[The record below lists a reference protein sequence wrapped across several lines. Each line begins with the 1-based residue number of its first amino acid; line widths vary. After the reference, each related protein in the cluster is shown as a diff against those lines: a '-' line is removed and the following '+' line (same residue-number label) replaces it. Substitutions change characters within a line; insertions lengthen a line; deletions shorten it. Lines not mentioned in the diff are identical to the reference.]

1 MNYHIIGTDGKTY
14 GPVGAEKIREWIA
27 QRRVDSRTASFTE
40 GASDWTFL
48 GLLPEF
54 APFFASPPPLK
65 TDAVPARKTNGFA
78 TAGLVCGLL
87 AWCCLCC
94 CCCCVPFSLL
104 GLVFSIIALVQIQAR
119 PEAQAGRPLAIL
131 GLILSAAHL
140 FFSCG
145 LGLLQLAPGNCNW
158 HIGTI

>member
-65 TDAVPARKTNGFA
+65 TDAAPARKTNGFA

-104 GLVFSIIALVQIQAR
+104 GLVFSIIALLQIKAH

>member
-27 QRRVDSRTASFTE
+27 QGRVDSRTASFTE
-40 GASDWTFL
+40 GACDWTML

-65 TDAVPARKTNGFA
+65 TGAAPARQTNGFA
-78 TAGLVCGLL
+78 SAGLVCGLL
-87 AWCCLCC
+87 AWC

-104 GLVFSIIALVQIQAR
+104 GLIFSIIALVQINAQ
-119 PEAQAGRPLAIL
+119 PEVQAGRTLAII
-131 GLILSAAHL
+131 GLILSATHL

-145 LGLLQLAPGNCNW
+145 LGLLQLALVPGSYGW
-158 HIGTI
+158 HIGTF

>member
-65 TDAVPARKTNGFA
+65 TDAVPVRKTNGFA

-87 AWCCLCC
+87 AWC

-145 LGLLQLAPGNCNW
+145 LGLLHLALAPGGCNW

>member
-27 QRRVDSRTASFTE
+27 QGRVDCRTATFTE

-65 TDAVPARKTNGFA
+65 TDAVPVRKTNGFA

-87 AWCCLCC
+87 AWCC

-104 GLVFSIIALVQIQAR
+104 GLIFSIIALVQINAQ
-119 PEAQAGRPLAIL
+119 PETQEGRTLAIL
-131 GLILSAAHL
+131 GLILSATHL
-140 FFSCG
+140 LFSCG
-145 LGLLQLAPGNCNW
+145 IGLLQLALTPGNYGW